1 MEVLQLKKRK
11 IRKGE
16 KKMLAITEAKVTPRK
31 PRVKRSNLISSM
43 TTEDFKMMNEN
54 SKNVNG
60 LSNLTYKQL
69 YSEEN

>member
-1 MEVLQLKKRK
+1 
-11 IRKGE
+11 
-16 KKMLAITEAKVTPRK
+16 MLAFPEAKVTPRK

-43 TTEDFKMMNEN
+43 TTEEFKMMNEN